1 MYEYTYPIIIII
13 LLIGLIIVLL
23 AQKKYPKTNNFLIFQ
38 AILFIVD
45 FSFDLIFLLKNS
57 RDVKALYV
65 PSMIF
70 FFVPIGVRL
79 LLGIFIICRE
89 IFKNPKFHEWF
100 TKHTINALMISL
112 LSLIHIECL
121 KLLDARITKFGNLN
135 ASFSKVTKR
144 FIFWGVICSTFIC
157 DLPQLFIQVI
167 YKSSDINYDTIP
179 FLTLI
184 MGIITISLNVMIVIY
199 YLINSLSKNLRPED
213 RKPRNIGN
221 GPSYIQQR
229 SDTNVHRSSIMMGPI
244 EDEIEFHENDES
256 KDAFSR
262 RVKSWSNNNNIV
274 KHSAELREKRTKS
287 WDQLIRNS
295 REFNYERD
303 SAIIREIEKEKRVSV
318 IENRN
323 TFVEEKGIIL
333 TFGNTDDS
341 ENNTV
346 KDDNTY
352 TSITIERNTNN
363 DI

>member
-1 MYEYTYPIIIII
+1 
-13 LLIGLIIVLL
+13 
-23 AQKKYPKTNNFLIFQ
+23 
-38 AILFIVD
+38 
-45 FSFDLIFLLKNS
+45 
-57 RDVKALYV
+57 
-65 PSMIF
+65 MIF
-70 FFVPIGVRL
+70 FFVPIAVRL
-79 LLGIFIICRE
+79 LFGIFIICRE
-89 IFKNPKFHEWF
+89 IFKNPDFHEWF
-100 TKHTINALMISL
+100 TKYTINALMISP

-121 KLLDARITKFGNLN
+121 KLLDAKITKFGNLN
-135 ASFSKVTKR
+135 APFSKVAKR

-167 YKSSDINYDTIP
+167 YRSSDVNYDTIP
-179 FLTLI
+179 FITLI
-184 MGIITISLNVMIVIY
+184 MGVITISLNVMIVIY
-199 YLINSLSKNLRPED
+199 NLINSLSKNLRPED
-213 RKPRNIGN
+213 GKFRNIDN
-221 GPSYIQQR
+221 GPSNIQQR
-229 SDTNVHRSSIMMGPI
+229 PDTNVHRSSVMMGPI

-274 KHSAELREKRTKS
+274 KHSAELRDKRTKS

-303 SAIIREIEKEKRVSV
+303 SVIIRKIEKEKRVSI

-333 TFGNTDDS
+333 TLGNTDDS

-352 TSITIERNTNN
+352 TSITVERKTNN
-363 DI
+363 DN